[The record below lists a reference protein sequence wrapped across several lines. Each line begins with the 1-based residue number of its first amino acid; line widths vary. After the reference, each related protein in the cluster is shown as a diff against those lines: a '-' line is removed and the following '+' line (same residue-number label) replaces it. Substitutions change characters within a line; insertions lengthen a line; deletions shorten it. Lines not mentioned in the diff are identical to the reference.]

1 MIMPGQSS
9 DEELLR
15 RVLDGD
21 AEAFAALYDRR
32 QGAVYRFAL
41 RMSGSPALSEDITQ
55 EVFLALMRDGTGF
68 DPARGSVAGYLFGMT
83 RHRVLRRIERER
95 AMQPFSSDE
104 GGNESVQLADKLTA
118 LDDPHLDFSRRQQV
132 DSVRRAVLALPVH
145 YREVVVLCNMQ
156 DLSYEQAAE
165 IIGCPVGTVRSR
177 LNRAR
182 AMLADKL
189 RAFGGDRATAAR

>member
-15 RVLDGD
+15 RMLDGD
-21 AEAFAALYDRR
+21 AEAFTALYDRR

-55 EVFLALMRDGTGF
+55 EVFLALMRDGNGF
-68 DPARGSVAGYLFGMT
+68 DPARGSVAAYLFGMT

-95 AMQPFSSDE
+95 TMQPLSSDE
-104 GGNESVQLADKLTA
+104 GGNESVQLADRLTA
-118 LDDPHLDFSRRQQV
+118 LDDPHLDFSRREQV

-145 YREVVVLCNMQ
+145 YREAVVLCNMQ

>member
-1 MIMPGQSS
+1 
-9 DEELLR
+9 
-15 RVLDGD
+15 
-21 AEAFAALYDRR
+21 
-32 QGAVYRFAL
+32 
-41 RMSGSPALSEDITQ
+41 
-55 EVFLALMRDGTGF
+55 
-68 DPARGSVAGYLFGMT
+68 
-83 RHRVLRRIERER
+83 
-95 AMQPFSSDE
+95 MQPFSSDE